1 MIALMRAAV
10 DLRDIETAA
19 KTIKVR
25 GDRYPEALEKL
36 TGR

>member
-1 MIALMRAAV
+1 MRAAV

-19 KTIKVR
+19 KTIEVR
-25 GDRYPEALEKL
+25 GDRYPDALEKL